1 MGKSPLTEAQENFI
15 SKVTVRVTQLTTRS
29 LADALGMTTFEDIKA
44 PIDMPPYS
52 RAIVEGFL
60 VFCADTQSASEEA
73 PTDFRIVARVKPG
86 DEYCSTWQ
94 SGEAIEVVTGAIT
107 PDESA
112 VAVVR
117 PWDAQRKGDTFAITR
132 PFAPGFF
139 IEERGCDIR
148 EGQIIVESGV
158 MLNAFDLGQ
167 LAGMGIVDVAC
178 ATPPKVAL
186 FSSGDEVIP
195 HTEVLKPGS
204 IRDGNSIM
212 LTAAI
217 KEAGGEA
224 CFAGIVKDDFDHFSG
239 LVKKALSENDMI
251 VISGGTAV
259 GGRNFIS
266 DLIKEVGELVLDG
279 VKMRS
284 GRPLIMGFAEGK
296 PIICVAGHPP
306 EALRGFK
313 LFGAPAIA
321 RLLGQALVVPEETA

>member
-1 MGKSPLTEAQENFI
+1 VEKSPLTEAQENFI
-15 SKVTVRVTQLTTRS
+15 SKVTARVTQTTTHR
-29 LADALGMTTFEDIKA
+29 LADALGMTTVEGVKA
-44 PIDMPPYS
+44 SIDMPPYP

-60 VFCADTQSASEEA
+60 VFCADTQNASEET
-73 PTDFRIVARVKPG
+73 PTEFRIVGRVKPG
-86 DEYCSTWQ
+86 DEHCPAWQ
-94 SGEAIEVVTGAIT
+94 SGEAVEVVTGAIT
-107 PDESA
+107 PESA

-117 PWDAQRKGDTFAITR
+117 PWDAQRNGDTFSITR

-148 EGQIIVESGV
+148 EGQFIVESRGV
-158 MLNAFDLGQ
+158 LNAFDLGQ
-167 LAGMGIVDVAC
+167 LAGMGVVEVNC
-178 ATPPKVAL
+178 VTPPKVAL

-195 HTEVLKPGS
+195 HTEVLKPGL

-217 KEAGGEA
+217 KEAGAEA
-224 CFAGIVKDDFDHFSG
+224 CFAGIVKDDFDHFVG
-239 LVKKALSENDMI
+239 LVKKAIDENDMI

-259 GGRNFIS
+259 GGRDFIA

-284 GRPLIMGFAEGK
+284 GRPLIMGLANGK

-321 RLLGQALVVPEETA
+321 QLLGQALVIPEDVV